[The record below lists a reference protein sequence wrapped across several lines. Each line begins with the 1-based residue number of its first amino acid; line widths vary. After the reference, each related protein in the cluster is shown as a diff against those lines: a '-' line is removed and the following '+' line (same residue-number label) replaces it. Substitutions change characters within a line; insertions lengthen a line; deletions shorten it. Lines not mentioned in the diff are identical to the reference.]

1 MRTITKTITLPVDS
15 QPRTFRLM
23 KLDAFSGAA
32 LLKLLSRHL
41 KSLPDRMDHPVSSAP
56 AAPGQNPATATHN
69 SADPGRS
76 SETAADLVPPVASA
90 PAGENLIFSLFTS
103 LSDTDLRTL
112 MLSCLSHVEVLL
124 EAGWQPIMTQGEWG
138 WSDLSHD
145 TATALKLTLEE
156 ALWTLQG
163 FFGESGSPSRPAE
176 PTAS

>member
-15 QPRTFRLM
+15 QPRTFRLT
-23 KLDAFSGAA
+23 KLDAFSGAS

-41 KSLPDRMDHPVSSAP
+41 QALPGTKD
-56 AAPGQNPATATHN
+56 AAT
-69 SADPGRS
+69 
-76 SETAADLVPPVASA
+76 
-90 PAGENLIFSLFTS
+90 ENDALIFSLFTS
-103 LSDTDLRTL
+103 LSDTDLRAL

-156 ALWTLQG
+156 SLWTLQG

-176 PTAS
+176 PHA

>member
-15 QPRTFRLM
+15 QPRTFRLT
-23 KLDAFSGAA
+23 KLDAFSGAS

-41 KSLPDRMDHPVSSAP
+41 HALPGTKD
-56 AAPGQNPATATHN
+56 AAT
-69 SADPGRS
+69 
-76 SETAADLVPPVASA
+76 
-90 PAGENLIFSLFTS
+90 ENDALIFSLFTS
-103 LSDTDLRTL
+103 LSDTDLRAL

-156 ALWTLQG
+156 SLWTLQG

-176 PTAS
+176 PHA